1 MKTIKKNIKYACS
14 AQYFG
19 LDKFTVSLLF
29 STPVLLFLLILNLT
43 FGFNKQSLSLILII
57 LMING
62 VLFINKKNKI
72 NFLWNLKFSKFIK
85 NNKLGDFQ
93 TIDGKQIFKNS
104 ATIYYFLDSDSYLHI
119 QIYTKGNHYTKKA
132 QNLDAELMS
141 LVKKELTNKLIFAEY
156 TEYIF
161 YLSNNK
167 RYSMSEELLHLN
179 SNRDE
184 LSFNHSVNWNLYK
197 EPHLLVVGGTGSG
210 KTFFLQELIL
220 KAYKKK
226 MIINIIDPKKADLYQ
241 IGVNFFN
248 ENTADSTE
256 SIIDLLTRNIQIMN
270 ERYELIRNGIGTT
283 AKDHELSPILIFFDE
298 VSAAIASC
306 SSKDKKSIH
315 SLLAT
320 LILKGRQAGIFIILA
335 TQRPDTDAIPGNIR
349 DQLSVKIAFGNLSQD
364 GLRMTFGSLNQE
376 LTSIDNTEKGH
387 GYIQFSSN
395 TGNPQKFVSSYWETN
410 FNYIKELKNVQSSER
425 RETLKL
431 N

>member
-226 MIINIIDPKKADLYQ
+226 
-241 IGVNFFN
+241 
-248 ENTADSTE
+248 
-256 SIIDLLTRNIQIMN
+256 
-270 ERYELIRNGIGTT
+270 
-283 AKDHELSPILIFFDE
+283 
-298 VSAAIASC
+298 
-306 SSKDKKSIH
+306 
-315 SLLAT
+315 
-320 LILKGRQAGIFIILA
+320 
-335 TQRPDTDAIPGNIR
+335 
-349 DQLSVKIAFGNLSQD
+349 
-364 GLRMTFGSLNQE
+364 
-376 LTSIDNTEKGH
+376 
-387 GYIQFSSN
+387 
-395 TGNPQKFVSSYWETN
+395 
-410 FNYIKELKNVQSSER
+410 
-425 RETLKL
+425 
-431 N
+431 